1 MFNMFFESLCVVIF
15 FGIGISLIGVKD
27 CRCNL
32 VFSENLLETDCFDS
46 FEPESSMYSLC
57 ILLFS

>member
-1 MFNMFFESLCVVIF
+1 MCGDF

-32 VFSENLLETDCFDS
+32 VFSENFLETDCFDS

>member
-1 MFNMFFESLCVVIF
+1 MFFESLCVVIF
-15 FGIGISLIGVKD
+15 LVYIGISLIGVKD